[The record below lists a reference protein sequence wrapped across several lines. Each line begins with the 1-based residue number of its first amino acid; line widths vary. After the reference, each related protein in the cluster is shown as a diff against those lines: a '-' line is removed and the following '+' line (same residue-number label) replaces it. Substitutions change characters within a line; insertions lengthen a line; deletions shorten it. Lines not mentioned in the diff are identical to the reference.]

1 MQSIVGTV
9 GIVGTCM
16 VTTFPVPRFFFGIVG
31 RAISTVGKQG
41 AVGRNP
47 PVNFEDAHPAKVAPA
62 AVRSP
67 TLIDFHFPLWAMK
80 THQGLPLPF
89 PFCLIVTPIEF
100 FLNYSGPRC

>member
-1 MQSIVGTV
+1 VGTV

-47 PVNFEDAHPAKVAPA
+47 PVNFEDAPLRKLLITLQSGVAIP
-62 AVRSP
+62 VVS
-67 TLIDFHFPLWAMK
+67 L
-80 THQGLPLPF
+80 
-89 PFCLIVTPIEF
+89 
-100 FLNYSGPRC
+100 S